1 MKIVEIVTSGISRA
15 ARWLRGAERA
25 FEDQRWDDVVYSAQM
40 CVEQSAK
47 SVLLLL
53 GIDYPKEHDVS
64 DVLSEAAGREDLP
77 KWFKERIPFMSR
89 YIAELAALRGLAG
102 YGYEMSLG
110 ADYFKDYAGEA
121 LEAARTIHS
130 LCERLVNQLS

>member
-1 MKIVEIVTSGISRA
+1 
-15 ARWLRGAERA
+15 RWLRSAERA
-25 FEDQRWDDVVYSAQM
+25 LEDSRWDDVIYSAQM

-64 DVLSEAAGREDLP
+64 DILSELAGREDLP
-77 KWFKERIPFMSR
+77 QWFKERITFMSK

-102 YGYEMSLG
+102 YGYEIGLD
-110 ADYFKDYAGEA
+110 ADYFKNYAGEA
-121 LEAARTIHS
+121 LEAARTIYS
-130 LCERLVNQLS
+130 LCERLVNLLRHRE